1 MKCKKCGC
9 EMSDEALFCPEC
21 GTKVETVETT
31 TTPSKSENPY
41 DISSIWPEWQVEKQ
55 LGKGA
60 FGTVYQV
67 SRHDHNLTSYAAV
80 KVISIPQDS
89 SEIDTLRSEGLDIN
103 ASKTYL
109 KGVVDDVVRE
119 IQLMESFKG
128 VQNIVSVEDYRVVER
143 TDELGW
149 YIYIRMEL
157 LTPFNTY
164 ICDKK
169 MSEEEIIKLG
179 CDICTA
185 LELCEQKKIIHRDIK
200 PENIFVNDF
209 GFFKL
214 GDFGVARTMANMT
227 GGMSQKGTP
236 FYMAPEVFVSNKYDS
251 RVDIY
256 SLGIVMYKLLN
267 ANRFP
272 FLNTEKQLLDP
283 NERANSVERRRNGE
297 PLPEPCEASPSMA
310 NLILR
315 ACAFDP
321 NNRFANAT
329 EMKEALMNVKNGTYI
344 PVDITLD
351 KTTSVRHSDSL
362 DGTTSVR
369 GATGS
374 SDNVSNASKEKKT
387 IKIAGFSKPKIILAS
402 ILAGIVLIAIIA
414 AYIGI
419 SWYTSPEQKLYRA
432 LDSAN
437 CEEAYDIY
445 KYDYEGEDTEK
456 VIASVEECLE
466 KIKSDYASGN
476 IVYDTAKDKI
486 STISKM
492 NVSSTHQAIQEA
504 TAYINKINN
513 SKKAFDTAEK
523 YYKDGKYKDAIVKYG
538 EVVEE
543 DSNYK
548 NAQTKL
554 TESTNKYRSS
564 EILAAE
570 KYATDGDYDKAIN
583 ILETALKVI
592 PEDAEITKKL
602 SAYKGDRTTEQKST
616 ALTTAK
622 TKADAGDYT
631 GAYNTINNVIK
642 QNGEDD
648 ELTAALENYQDLVIN
663 EAITKA
669 SIQSESADYLGALRT
684 INQAIKTVGED
695 ETLATAA
702 KTYEDAYAKSIS
714 AQVDAHLAE
723 NDVEA
728 AKEVLSSVAGEVA
741 DNEVIN
747 DKEKELSQYKTV
759 SLSELS
765 PLNGGFTWNTDSPV
779 DPFGTDYSKVFNYTT
794 IHSYHSFSD
803 ARTFSAEYKVD
814 EKYDIMSMVIAPSN
828 CTNENGYG
836 YVQIYVNNILRYTSP
851 KITRKF
857 EPQKFDIDIS
867 DAKYIKVVV
876 NVREKGCVLITDAS
890 LSTNPAFVK
899 RETTNETPLNTLDVF
914 SGGYTWDSEY
924 PQDAFST
931 DYSKV
936 CNYTLLEGYHS
947 FRDVRVF
954 SSEYYV
960 NNKYNSF
967 NVNVSPMECFG
978 GDRSTTIKIYIDN
991 ALSYTSQSIS
1001 KKTSPFNINLDIK
1014 GAKYLKIVVEGN
1026 GCVILSEAKLLS

>member
-21 GTKVETVETT
+21 GTKVETVEA
-31 TTPSKSENPY
+31 TTPTKSENPY

-185 LELCEQKKIIHRDIK
+185 LELCEQKEIIHRDIK

-256 SLGIVMYKLLN
+256 SLGIVMYKHLN

-329 EMKEALMNVKNGTYI
+329 EMKEALLNVKNGTYI
-344 PVDITLD
+344 PVDVTLD

-374 SDNVSNASKEKKT
+374 SDNVSSASKEKKA
-387 IKIAGFSKPKIILAS
+387 IKIAGFSKPKIILSS

-414 AYIGI
+414 SYIGI
-419 SWYTSPEQKLYRA
+419 SWYTNPEQKLYRA

-476 IVYDTAKDKI
+476 IDYDTAKDKI
-486 STISKM
+486 STINNM
-492 NVSSTHQAIQEA
+492 NVSSTHKAIQEA

-548 NAQTKL
+548 NAQIKL
-554 TESTNKYRSS
+554 TESTNKYRSN

-570 KYATDGDYDKAIN
+570 KYASDGDYDKAIN

-602 SAYKGDRTTEQKST
+602 SAHKGDRTNEQKST

-622 TKADAGDYT
+622 TKADNGDYT
-631 GAYNTINNVIK
+631 GAYNTINNIIK

-669 SIQSESADYLGALRT
+669 STQSESADYLGALRT

-702 KTYEDAYAKSIS
+702 KTYEDAY
-714 AQVDAHLAE
+714 VT
-723 NDVEA
+723 V
-728 AKEVLSSVAGEVA
+728 
-741 DNEVIN
+741 VIN
-747 DKEKELSQYKTV
+747 QADQFMSNGDFDSAANMVETAIDEVNDSALIDKSKEIEEKKPV
-759 SLSELS
+759 SLSEMRLI
-765 PLNGGFTWNTDSPV
+765 DSRDWSV
-779 DPFGTDYSKVFNYTT
+779 
-794 IHSYHSFSD
+794 
-803 ARTFSAEYKVD
+803 
-814 EKYDIMSMVIAPSN
+814 
-828 CTNENGYG
+828 NEG
-836 YVQIYVNNILRYTSP
+836 VP
-851 KITRKF
+851 
-857 EPQKFDIDIS
+857 
-867 DAKYIKVVV
+867 
-876 NVREKGCVLITDAS
+876 
-890 LSTNPAFVK
+890 
-899 RETTNETPLNTLDVF
+899 
-914 SGGYTWDSEY
+914 
-924 PQDAFST
+924 
-931 DYSKV
+931 
-936 CNYTLLEGYHS
+936 
-947 FRDVRVF
+947 
-954 SSEYYV
+954 
-960 NNKYNSF
+960 
-967 NVNVSPMECFG
+967 
-978 GDRSTTIKIYIDN
+978 IDN
-991 ALSYTSQSIS
+991 FGNTHYSSYTSILYNSNSFWAKYGDIYAEYRIYKKYKTLVGTVSNYQYINDGTLRILADDVLVQTYTIG
-1001 KKTSPFNINLDIK
+1001 KKTDPITFEIDVTDVDYIK
-1014 GAKYLKIVVEGN
+1014 FEVDLGGSSGIIISDVYLSVV
-1026 GCVILSEAKLLS
+1026 

>member
-21 GTKVETVETT
+21 GTKVETAETA
-31 TTPSKSENPY
+31 TPTKSENPY

-329 EMKEALMNVKNGTYI
+329 EMKEALLNVKNGTYI
-344 PVDITLD
+344 PVDVTLD

-374 SDNVSNASKEKKT
+374 SDNAPTTPEKKKNV
-387 IKIAGFSKPKIILAS
+387 KIAGFSKSKIILSS

-437 CEEAYDIY
+437 CEVAYDIY

-476 IVYDTAKDKI
+476 IDYDTAKDKI

-513 SKKAFDTAEK
+513 SK
-523 YYKDGKYKDAIVKYG
+523 
-538 EVVEE
+538 
-543 DSNYK
+543 NY
-548 NAQTKL
+548 
-554 TESTNKYRSS
+554 
-564 EILAAE
+564 
-570 KYATDGDYDKAIN
+570 
-583 ILETALKVI
+583 
-592 PEDAEITKKL
+592 
-602 SAYKGDRTTEQKST
+602 
-616 ALTTAK
+616 
-622 TKADAGDYT
+622 
-631 GAYNTINNVIK
+631 
-642 QNGEDD
+642 
-648 ELTAALENYQDLVIN
+648 
-663 EAITKA
+663 
-669 SIQSESADYLGALRT
+669 
-684 INQAIKTVGED
+684 
-695 ETLATAA
+695 
-702 KTYEDAYAKSIS
+702 
-714 AQVDAHLAE
+714 
-723 NDVEA
+723 
-728 AKEVLSSVAGEVA
+728 
-741 DNEVIN
+741 
-747 DKEKELSQYKTV
+747 
-759 SLSELS
+759 
-765 PLNGGFTWNTDSPV
+765 
-779 DPFGTDYSKVFNYTT
+779 
-794 IHSYHSFSD
+794 
-803 ARTFSAEYKVD
+803 
-814 EKYDIMSMVIAPSN
+814 
-828 CTNENGYG
+828 
-836 YVQIYVNNILRYTSP
+836 
-851 KITRKF
+851 
-857 EPQKFDIDIS
+857 
-867 DAKYIKVVV
+867 
-876 NVREKGCVLITDAS
+876 
-890 LSTNPAFVK
+890 
-899 RETTNETPLNTLDVF
+899 
-914 SGGYTWDSEY
+914 
-924 PQDAFST
+924 
-931 DYSKV
+931 
-936 CNYTLLEGYHS
+936 
-947 FRDVRVF
+947 
-954 SSEYYV
+954 
-960 NNKYNSF
+960 
-967 NVNVSPMECFG
+967 
-978 GDRSTTIKIYIDN
+978 
-991 ALSYTSQSIS
+991 
-1001 KKTSPFNINLDIK
+1001 
-1014 GAKYLKIVVEGN
+1014 
-1026 GCVILSEAKLLS
+1026 